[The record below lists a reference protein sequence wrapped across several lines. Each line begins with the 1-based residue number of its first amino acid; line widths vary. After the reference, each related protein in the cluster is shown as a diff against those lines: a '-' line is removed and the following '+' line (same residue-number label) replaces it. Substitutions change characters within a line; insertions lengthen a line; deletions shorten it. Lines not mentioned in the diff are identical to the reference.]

1 MKLPEVPYAD
11 GIGKRG
17 QLQFYGLDH
26 NLGAGDGGLWD
37 MQNLTSDYY
46 PVLSTRAKRKIY
58 KNLVNPG
65 GLFAWDALAWVEGT
79 AFYYGGAKKGDVTAG
94 EKRFAAIG
102 AYIIILPDKKYYNT
116 VSGEFGSLESTW
128 SGNSLTFTNGKLYE
142 EAAEANTIQCS
153 GVAWSNYFKAGD
165 AVTISGCTKH
175 TENNKTPVIREI
187 DGDKMYFYENVFK
200 LDGDNGTTEYTE
212 TGNLTVR
219 RTMPDLE
226 YLCENENRLW
236 GCDGRTI
243 YASKL
248 GDPFNWNVFEGLET
262 DSYAVDTGSAGDFTG
277 CVSFLGYPV
286 FFKEDHI
293 YKVYGSI
300 PSNFEVMGSATLGVA
315 KGCGGSLAIAGER
328 LLYLSNSGVMIYS
341 GGIPQSLHDAF
352 GQTRLKNGR
361 AGSDGLKYY
370 LSAQDEAGDWKLYV
384 YDTRKGMWHIED
396 KTHATHFCRYQ
407 GNTYFLTAE
416 GKIALTGNILDAPE
430 GCTDEEDFTW
440 FAETGDFTEK
450 GSSQSTSYD
459 GVKKSIAKLWV
470 RIEVAAGAEAKV
482 LMQFDSDGKWVQA
495 GQTLKPERKRSYYL
509 PIVPRRA
516 DHYRIRIEGKGEC
529 RVYSMNREYYAGS
542 ELKSTRGPQ

>member
-58 KNLVNPG
+58 KNLVSPG

-79 AFYYGGAKKGDVTAG
+79 AFYYGGVKKGNVTAG

-128 SGNSLTFTNGKLYE
+128 SGASLTFTNGKLYE

-153 GVAWSNYFKAGD
+153 GVAWSDYFKAGD
-165 AVTISGCTKH
+165 AVTIAGCTKH

-187 DGDKMYFYENVFK
+187 NGDKMYFYENVFK

-212 TGNLTVR
+212 TGNLMVR
-219 RTMPDLE
+219 RTVPDLE

-262 DSYAVDTGSAGDFTG
+262 DSYAVDTGS
-277 CVSFLGYPV
+277 
-286 FFKEDHI
+286 
-293 YKVYGSI
+293 
-300 PSNFEVMGSATLGVA
+300 
-315 KGCGGSLAIAGER
+315 GGSLAIAGER
-328 LLYLSNSGVMIYS
+328 LLYLSSSGVMIYS

-352 GQTRLKNGR
+352 GMTRLRGGR

-370 LSAQDEAGDWKLYV
+370 LSAQDEAGEWKLYV

-416 GKIALTGNILDAPE
+416 GEITLTGNILDAPE
-430 GCTDEEDFTW
+430 SCTDEEDFTW